1 MTQKWIIV
9 PWEKWQSLSNN
20 LTMDKTI
27 NSSDVLS
34 STKNEEI
41 EITPKEQRSE
51 EYIVNTPIENEKA
64 EYKWLS
70 WR

>member
-1 MTQKWIIV
+1 
-9 PWEKWQSLSNN
+9 
-20 LTMDKTI
+20 MDKTI

-51 EYIVNTPIENEKA
+51 EYIVNTPIENEKT

>member
-41 EITPKEQRSE
+41 EITPK
-51 EYIVNTPIENEKA
+51 YIVNTPIENEKT